1 MSLKRQTIWN
11 MAPLLVVSA
20 VNLFSVPLFYRYL
33 GVEMYALWLYVA
45 TFTGLFGFADLG
57 LGVAVGRYVGVAL
70 GRGDQAAVREYWGTG
85 NMIAIPLL
93 AVMGLVFAALGVAF
107 GPKLINVSQ
116 VNVGLFRACFVA
128 GGLGLFLSFYG
139 QFWNIL
145 LQAHLDFKFASLV
158 RAGTALLQV
167 IPAVALAW
175 ATGSPLWVILWS
187 VVVGAL
193 QLGLMAWYSR
203 KHFHLGFDLRAAR
216 WARVHEM
223 AAYTAKTF
231 ATLVAGSALGSID
244 RLVMGKLAST
254 VDFAHYTIC
263 ANVGARLQSLGTS
276 VMGPVFHNTNR
287 GLAGGNAS
295 STAEIYNEMFDF
307 TFGWYLLASIWSAMW
322 HPVLLRVWLGQEL
335 FGQVAP
341 LFAPMVAAFC
351 INALAGISGSQLCS
365 LNRVG
370 TSLGFTIASGLMAAG
385 GVFVGWQLAGVVGV
399 AYGFLFSRV
408 VLLAQDLY
416 TIRLIKAAGWLSART
431 WLGVLAQCLVAG
443 GFALA
448 YMIFSRHS
456 LWLLVP
462 AALHAG
468 LVGGWLLRRPLRKF
482 LADNNL
488 IRPMRVSPAATHV
501 PRP

>member
-1 MSLKRQTIWN
+1 MSLKRQTIWS

-20 VNLFSVPLFYRYL
+20 VNIFSVPLFYRYL
-33 GVEMYALWLYVA
+33 GVEKYALWLYVA

-57 LGVAVGRYVGVAL
+57 LGVAVGRYMGVAL
-70 GRGDQAAVREYWGTG
+70 GRGDHAAVREYWGTG
-85 NMIAIPLL
+85 NVIAIPLL
-93 AVMGLVFAALGVAF
+93 AVMGLAFTVLGVVF
-107 GPKLINVSQ
+107 GPKLINVSEA
-116 VNVGLFRACFVA
+116 NVGLFRACFVA
-128 GGLGLFLSFYG
+128 GGLSLFLGFYG

-145 LQAHLDFKFASLV
+145 LQAHLDFKFSSVV
-158 RAGTALLQV
+158 RIGVALLQV
-167 IPAVALAW
+167 IPSVALAW
-175 ATGSPLWVILWS
+175 ATGNPLWIILWS
-187 VVVGAL
+187 VAVGGL
-193 QLGLMAWYSR
+193 QLGMLAWYSR
-203 KHFHLGFDLRAAR
+203 RHYHLGFDLRAAR
-216 WARVHEM
+216 WTRVREM
-223 AAYTAKTF
+223 AAYTGKTF
-231 ATLVAGSALGSID
+231 AALVAGSTLGSID
-244 RLVMGKLAST
+244 RLVLGKLAST

-287 GLAGGNAS
+287 GLAGGNTS

-307 TFGWYLLASIWSAMW
+307 TFGWYLLASIWTAVW

-335 FGQVAP
+335 AGQVAP
-341 LFAPMVAAFC
+341 LFTPMIASFC

-385 GVFVGWQLAGVVGV
+385 GVFLGWQLAGLVGV

-431 WLGVLAQCLVAG
+431 WLGALAQCLVAG

-448 YMIFSRHS
+448 YMLFSRHS

-462 AALHAG
+462 AAMHVS
-468 LVGGWLLRRPLRKF
+468 LVAGWLLRSPLRKF
-482 LADNNL
+482 LAGNNPV
-488 IRPMRVSPAATHV
+488 RPMRVDPAATQV